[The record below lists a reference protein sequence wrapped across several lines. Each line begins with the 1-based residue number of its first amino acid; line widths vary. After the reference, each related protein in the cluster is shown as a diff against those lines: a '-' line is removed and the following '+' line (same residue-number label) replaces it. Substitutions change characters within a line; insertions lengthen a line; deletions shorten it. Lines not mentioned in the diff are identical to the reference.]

1 MPVISKDNRV
11 VVQEKFTELEI
22 SSTIK
27 ALEIYVKV
35 YQPSEIVQ
43 GACQKV
49 INKLN
54 KAYK

>member
-1 MPVISKDNRV
+1 MPVISKDNRI